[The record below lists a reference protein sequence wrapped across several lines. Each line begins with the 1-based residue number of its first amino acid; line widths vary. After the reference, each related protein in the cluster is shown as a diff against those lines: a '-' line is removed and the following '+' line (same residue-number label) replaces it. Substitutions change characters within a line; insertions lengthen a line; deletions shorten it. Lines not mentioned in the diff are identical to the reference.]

1 MIAVMRRHTTYQE
14 TRLMMNNDV
23 LRSVRYMLDISDSK
37 IVEIIGLTG
46 FEVSKS
52 DVIAFMKK
60 EEEEGYLDCSDEIM
74 AHFLDGLV
82 YFKRGKDESRP
93 PQPIDLPIT
102 NNIVLKKLRVAF
114 ELKEDDMHAILKAAE
129 FPVSKPELSALFRK
143 VGHTNYRACGDQLL
157 RNFLKGLTL
166 RVRG

>member
-1 MIAVMRRHTTYQE
+1 M
-14 TRLMMNNDV
+14 
-23 LRSVRYMLDISDSK
+23 
-37 IVEIIGLTG
+37 
-46 FEVSKS
+46 
-52 DVIAFMKK
+52 
-60 EEEEGYLDCSDEIM
+60 
-74 AHFLDGLV
+74 
-82 YFKRGKDESRP
+82 
-93 PQPIDLPIT
+93 PIT

-114 ELKEDDMHAILKAAE
+114 ELKEDDMHAILKSVD